1 MIGYIYSYSLSLVS
15 HYIATLDLATLDL
28 QRLHFPTLTES
39 KPSKQCLD
47 VDCKSEIISGLDLV
61 METDTLL
68 IMCTFALE

>member
-1 MIGYIYSYSLSLVS
+1 MIGYIYSYGLSLFCHSV
-15 HYIATLDLATLDL
+15 ATLVL
-28 QRLHFPTLTES
+28 QRLNLPTLTES

>member
-15 HYIATLDLATLDL
+15 HYIATLDL